1 MPMGLPG
8 VSRIRARQIGE
19 ADVTAVADLLTC
31 GFQTRSRG
39 FWLDVF
45 ARLKE
50 HPVPAGSPRYGYL
63 LESEGAAVGAILLIF
78 SRLRRG
84 DLTTIR
90 CNVSSWFVQ
99 PAFRGYA
106 SLLVSKA
113 LGHKNVTYLN
123 ITPAPHTLPLLHAQ
137 GYSQYSRGLFVALPA
152 LQSRAGDAEVSV
164 VRAASASPIGTDPF
178 EHELLLEHA
187 KYGCLSLWCV
197 VAGRATPFVFRPRIL
212 KRVVPCAQLIY
223 SRTVDD
229 FVRFAGPIGRVLA
242 MRGRP
247 LVVIDAN
254 GPIPGLI
261 GTYLDARQPKYFKG
275 PNRPSL
281 GDLAYTEAAMF
292 GI

>member
-19 ADVTAVADLLTC
+19 ADAAAVADLLTR

-113 LGHKNVTYLN
+113 LAHKNVTYLN
-123 ITPAPHTLPLLHAQ
+123 VTPAPHTVPILLAQ
-137 GYSQYSRGLFVALPA
+137 GYSQYSNGIFVALPA
-152 LQSRAGDAEVSV
+152 LRPRAGDAEVSV
-164 VRAASASPIGTDPF
+164 VRADAGLPTKGDPF
-178 EHELLLEHA
+178 EHEL
-187 KYGCLSLWCV
+187 
-197 VAGRATPFVFRPRIL
+197 
-212 KRVVPCAQLIY
+212 
-223 SRTVDD
+223 
-229 FVRFAGPIGRVLA
+229 
-242 MRGRP
+242 
-247 LVVIDAN
+247 
-254 GPIPGLI
+254 
-261 GTYLDARQPKYFKG
+261 
-275 PNRPSL
+275 
-281 GDLAYTEAAMF
+281 
-292 GI
+292 